1 VSSREEILAR
11 VRRHQ
16 CADALPDP
24 FTKGIEFDDPC
35 AQFVQVLTAVGGRC
49 EPVHSLADVGRSLH
63 PLLED
68 LTACTVCSLVDCGE
82 MSNFS
87 LDGLTDP
94 HDVQDVDFALVPGR
108 LGVAEN
114 AAVWVT
120 AETPVQRAL
129 YFLTQHLGLILPR
142 KNVVSN
148 LHQAY
153 ERLAVQATAF
163 GCWISGPSK
172 TADIEQSLVLGAHG
186 PRTLTVFLLDE

>member
-1 VSSREEILAR
+1 

-16 CADALPDP
+16 RAGALPGP

-35 AQFVQVLTAVGGRC
+35 AQFAQVLTAVGGRC
-49 EPVHSLADVGRSLH
+49 EAVRSLADVRRRLH

-68 LTACTVCSLVDCGE
+68 LAACTVCSLIDDVE
-82 MSNFS
+82 TANFS
-87 LDGLTDP
+87 LAGLSDP
-94 HDVQDVDFALVPGR
+94 HDVQDVDFALVPGH

-129 YFLTQHLGLILPR
+129 CFLTQHLGLILPR
-142 KNVVSN
+142 RNVVSN

-186 PRTLTVFLLDE
+186 PRTLTVFLLAD